1 LGIQDPKNQAS
12 LLDILIQG
20 IEMTHFTNA
29 DEREIFDAI
38 QLLKSDERE
47 WSSELEAI
55 RRNLARLLERI
66 MQVEWHYL
74 EPEIGDLALNLIRQT
89 ERCNDARG
97 NETRNEEIILQ
108 SEDYLTVTGQ
118 QRPIHTCRCSGK

>member
-1 LGIQDPKNQAS
+1 MEGIK
-12 LLDILIQG
+12 
-20 IEMTHFTNA
+20 MTHFTNA

-74 EPEIGDLALNLIRQT
+74 EPEIGDLALNLIRET
-89 ERCNDARG
+89 ERGNDARG
-97 NETRNEEIILQ
+97 NGTTSEEIILQ
-108 SEDYLTVTGQ
+108 SENYLGVIGKQ
-118 QRPIHTCRCSGK
+118 GSGNPCRCAGK

>member
-1 LGIQDPKNQAS
+1 VE
-12 LLDILIQG
+12 G
-20 IEMTHFTNA
+20 IEMTHFNNA

-74 EPEIGDLALNLIRQT
+74 EPEIGDLALNLIRET
-89 ERCNDARG
+89 ERGNDARG
-97 NETRNEEIILQ
+97 NETRSEEIIMQ
-108 SEDYLTVTGQ
+108 SENYLRVAGQ

>member
-1 LGIQDPKNQAS
+1 
-12 LLDILIQG
+12 
-20 IEMTHFTNA
+20 MTHFTNA

-38 QLLKSDERE
+38 LLLKDDERE

-74 EPEIGDLALNLIRQT
+74 EPEIGDLALNLIRET
-89 ERCNDARG
+89 ERENNARRTSTTG
-97 NETRNEEIILQ
+97 EEIILQ
-108 SEDYLTVTGQ
+108 SKNNPGN
-118 QRPIHTCRCSGK
+118 SGHQGSSNSCQCHK

>member
-1 LGIQDPKNQAS
+1 
-12 LLDILIQG
+12 
-20 IEMTHFTNA
+20 MTHFNNA

-38 QLLKSDERE
+38 LLLKDDQRE

-55 RRNLARLLERI
+55 RRNLARLMERI

-89 ERCNDARG
+89 ERENHARG
-97 NETRNEEIILQ
+97 NDTNTEESTLQ
-108 SEDYLTVTGQ
+108 GKVYLGN
-118 QRPIHTCRCSGK
+118 IGCKGSGNTCQCCC